1 MPLWRRNLVILVLV
15 QLLSTAGFSLVFPF
29 LPLYVNELGIAT
41 RGSVEFWAGM
51 VFSSQAVTM
60 MISAPIWG
68 AVADR
73 YGRKLMLARATLGGA
88 VLLALM
94 GAVQN
99 AEQLVL
105 LRTVQGAVTG
115 VVAAAN
121 ALVAAQTPRERSG
134 SALGMLNM
142 ARWAGVALG
151 PVIGGVLGDAFGFRE
166 SFWIT
171 GALLGL
177 AGVCVVFWVHEEFT
191 PPDAAHRIGF
201 WDGYRNLVAAP
212 GMSGLYM
219 LTFLRSL
226 GQTLILPI
234 AALFVMQLMGTEQG
248 AASVTGIVIGIA
260 AFTGA
265 LSAVWLGRL
274 GDRIGHT
281 RVLIGAALTTVLFYV
296 PQAFVTSAWQL
307 AVLQGLSGFAAGG
320 LVPSIAALMNLWTP
334 AGNQGATYGLENSV
348 NAAARIFSPMLGA
361 GIALWFGFRGV
372 FGMSALI
379 YGAIAVMSIGVARRA
394 SARGQ
399 SGAGRAAL
407 HATGD

>member
-1 MPLWRRNLVILVLV
+1 MPTWRRNLIVLVLV

-29 LPLYVNELGIAT
+29 LPLYVNEIGIAT

-68 AVADR
+68 TVADR

-94 GAVQN
+94 GLVQN

-105 LRTVQGAVTG
+105 LRTIQGGVTG

-134 SALGMLNM
+134 AALGMLNM

-151 PVIGGVLGDAFGFRE
+151 PIIGGVLGDAFGFRE

-171 GALLGL
+171 GALLGF
-177 AGVCVVFWVHEEFT
+177 AGICVVFWVHEEFT
-191 PPDAAHRIGF
+191 PPAKEERTGF
-201 WDGYRNLVAAP
+201 WASYHMLIRAP
-212 GMSGLYM
+212 GMSGLYA

-234 AALFVMQLMGTEQG
+234 VALFVMELMQTDQG
-248 AASVTGIVIGIA
+248 AASATGIIIGMA

-274 GDRIGHT
+274 GDRVGHT
-281 RVLIGAALTTVLFYV
+281 RVLIGAAVTTVLFYI
-296 PQAFVTSAWQL
+296 PQPFVHTAWQL
-307 AVLQGLSGFAAGG
+307 ALLQGMSGFAAGG
-320 LVPSIAALMNLWTP
+320 LIPSIAALMNLWTP
-334 AGNQGATYGLENSV
+334 GDNQGATYGLENSV
-348 NAAARIFSPMLGA
+348 NAAARIFSPMLAA
-361 GIALWFGFRGV
+361 GVAVWFGYRGV
-372 FGMSALI
+372 FGLSGLI
-379 YGAIAVMSIGVARRA
+379 YGAIAVLAVAVGRRA
-394 SARGQ
+394 HAREEERLGN
-399 SGAGRAAL
+399 AVCAP
-407 HATGD
+407 GD